1 MHELR
6 GGNEEEGPRR
16 LYDGVLAAELR
27 RPDEAQELVLGG
39 LLERLHRR
47 ELRAARRERARLVD
61 KDRIDAARGP
71 ERRAALHQ
79 HAELGQHAEPQ
90 LRAHLRTP
98 RTGRPAFIPVHL
110 KIYL

>member
-16 LYDGVLAAELR
+16 LCDGVLAAELR

-61 KDRIDAARGP
+61 EDRIDAAHSGYIAEFIFDAHATRREMARGSQ
-71 ERRAALHQ
+71 RAA
-79 HAELGQHAEPQ
+79 
-90 LRAHLRTP
+90 RAAAKGFQPGER
-98 RTGRPAFIPVHL
+98 
-110 KIYL
+110 